1 MIETRVSI
9 SSSEQIVIDPAQQLT
24 IVTEHIKEMQRIAVS
39 PEASAFNGVAKLLT
53 MCTAEEIYRRT
64 EVEMGS
70 ISNFEQTR
78 DGKMFKDLAIKRF
91 ERSAAD
97 KDVKQPENIRPPI
110 VLYQVISFLRDAIAD

>member
-1 MIETRVSI
+1 M
-9 SSSEQIVIDPAQQLT
+9 IDPAQQQT
-24 IVTEHIKEMQRIAVS
+24 IVAEHIKAMQRIATS
-39 PEASAFNGVAKLLT
+39 PEAAAFSAVARLLT
-53 MCTAEEIYRRT
+53 MCTAEEIYRRS

-110 VLYQVISFLRDAIAD
+110 LLYQVISFLRDAIAD